1 MAEGYL
7 SMGLGFLVSM
17 KVEGGSYIFNAFN
30 SQVMVELNTEVCSYT
45 IINSNALSY
54 LVMGWNL
61 H

>member
-1 MAEGYL
+1 
-7 SMGLGFLVSM
+7 MGLGFLVSM
-17 KVEGGSYIFNAFN
+17 KVEGSSYIFDAFN
-30 SQVMVELNTEVCSYT
+30 SQFMVELNTEVCSYT